1 VLSVGSLFGGS
12 LFIGFT
18 LISSSDLPLSATKA
32 DTTPWEQLGFF
43 LKKESPWQQW
53 WIILNPTKN
62 PTKVMKVYSL
72 ISTTYNPS
80 ANPATTGRLLKK
92 MVAGGEKS
100 IPTDTGFVADE
111 AQG

>member
-1 VLSVGSLFGGS
+1 MLSVGSLFGGS

-32 DTTPWEQLGFF
+32 DTTLWEQLGFF

-53 WIILNPTKN
+53 WIILNPTK
-62 PTKVMKVYSL
+62 VMKGYSL